1 MDMPRSGNSTIVRA
15 DNDPPDPIA
24 VIDSH
29 AVPDVPSAPPAEAA
43 WISRDWRYAVLR
55 RTMMALSRLSPTTA
69 VDLFD
74 RVWFTPP
81 RTRPGIEG
89 ARWLARGQ
97 PMALR
102 LHGQDLRAW
111 SWGDGPTVLL
121 VHGWGGNAG
130 QMHALAG
137 TLLEHGLR
145 VVGFDAPAH
154 GASGPSR
161 MGGRRV
167 SMIEIADALRVVA
180 AAAGPLAGLVAHSG
194 GCTAT
199 ALALREGWTGP
210 ERMAFVA
217 PFALPSMAI
226 EPFGRAIGASAPV
239 TARFRDRVER
249 RFGRPWTGFDIPP
262 LPGLRDLPPLL
273 LVHDREDREVPWFHG
288 QAVAQAWPGAR
299 LLATRGLGHRR
310 VLRDAAVL
318 SQVAGFLA
326 QESAASPRATPAM
339 ARAELDQAF
348 VSSGIAHD

>member
-1 MDMPRSGNSTIVRA
+1 WWVQESA
-15 DNDPPDPIA
+15 D
-24 VIDSH
+24 
-29 AVPDVPSAPPAEAA
+29 DVPSEGTWATQFVRYDQRRRGLRAE
-43 WISRDWRYAVLR
+43 
-55 RTMMALSRLSPTTA
+55 SRLAPARA
-69 VDLFD
+69 VDMFD

-81 RTRPGIEG
+81 RTRPGSEG
-89 ARWLARGQ
+89 RLWLARGQ
-97 PMALR
+97 PLDIR
-102 LHGQDLRAW
+102 VHGHPVRAW
-111 SWGDGPTVLL
+111 AWGAGPTVLL

-130 QMHALAG
+130 QMHALGGA
-137 TLLEHGLR
+137 LLERGLR

-273 LVHDREDREVPWFHG
+273 LVHDRDDREVPWFHG

-299 LLATRGLGHRR
+299 LLATPGLGHRR
-310 VLRDAAVL
+310 VLRYAPSL
-318 SQVAGFLA
+318 SQLAGLLS
-326 QESAASPRATPAM
+326 QQAAPRPRPAPALSRAT
-339 ARAELDQAF
+339 F
-348 VSSGIAHD
+348 Y